1 MDKYHKRFVQLT
13 KLIVKKRRRNVLF
26 RLIKKTGRDIV
37 FRYDQIP
44 DALRSTANMLKQ
56 AGISAGCRVA
66 VISEHSPYALL
77 TDLLL
82 AYIGIKPVLIDA
94 SLPVEEIRKMLS
106 DADVSGMIVSHD
118 KYNDFFTNSTFDVPA
133 FMIEPDFTYSHIQSS
148 PKKCSTKYP
157 FSDDD
162 VIAIIYSSGTTG
174 VNKGVEVTY
183 RSILLTTRWCHDYD
197 IVLNG
202 TRHLNVIPA
211 NHIAGFSTGTACI
224 LLGSEMG
231 FIEEI
236 SAAALLSAMQ
246 KFNPRNFIMVPKVYE
261 VMMDKIKGE
270 IAKKP
275 LPVRAYAKFAISI
288 CSAVRKKT
296 GVKLRFLTK
305 PIWKQA
311 FGTSMLI
318 VGSGT
323 APCKK
328 EIVEFYL
335 DLGMNFMDVYGS
347 TECGVPIS
355 STNVFEKYP
364 VSGTGKVT
372 ELPYVKIRIA
382 SPDSEGIGEIRIK
395 TEMIMKG
402 YFKDPALTKA
412 AFDKDGWFC
421 TGDLGYIDEEKN
433 LHIIGR
439 IKESIVLRNGK
450 KVSPSDIDDFYRSI
464 CPDIN
469 VASCGIPDKEGFDTI
484 DMFVERA
491 GHSDQEIEKAIS
503 AIKKVSD
510 KESVYRRIHTI
521 HVVDQLPTTSIGK
534 VKRYLLKEMAGGG
547 DTVNHNAKPVR
558 KPNAALIGL
567 LRNYV
572 PETTKITG
580 DMSLREDLNIDSLSM
595 FELSGDIQEQY
606 GIDISAA
613 MTNQLTV
620 GELEQY
626 IQIGGAE
633 TVSTEYNI
641 NDYPVKKTAK
651 DIGHLVKFAKFSNRT
666 WNIKVFGMENLPQS
680 GKYILCPNHE
690 SHFDTMWI
698 VSALYL
704 NEIDI
709 MERCSCMGAEY
720 VMFSKLL
727 GKGFRALGGIP
738 VDRTGNSAPALKRA
752 SEYLRQHDDAVF
764 MIHPEGTRTRNGKLG
779 KFRNGAAKLAVDTDT
794 VIIPV
799 CINGAREIFPPDR
812 KLPRLT
818 GRLPL
823 EIHFGKPIS
832 PVNMNVDEITEEIRK
847 YIADGK
853 KRWNNCGK

>member
-1 MDKYHKRFVQLT
+1 MDKSHYKFVSMT
-13 KLIVKKRRRNVLF
+13 NSIVKKRSGRVLF
-26 RLIKKTGRDIV
+26 RLLKNNGKDVT

-44 DALRSTANMLKQ
+44 SSISRIKQ
-56 AGISAGCRVA
+56 KLNNAGIGTGCRVA

-82 AYIGIKPVLIDA
+82 AYIGIKSVLIDA
-94 SLPVEEIRKMLS
+94 GLPVDDVKKMIA
-106 DADVSGMIVSHD
+106 DADVSGLILSHD
-118 KYNDFFTNSTFDVPA
+118 KLNTFFSSETFETPA
-133 FMIEPDFTYSHIQSS
+133 FVMEPDFSYSHIPSS
-148 PKKCSTKYP
+148 PEKCVRNYP
-157 FSDDD
+157 HSDDD

-183 RSILLTTRWCHDYD
+183 RSILLTTKWCHDYD

-231 FIEEI
+231 FIEEV
-236 SAAALLSAMQ
+236 SSAALLSAMQ
-246 KFNPRNFIMVPKVYE
+246 RFNPRNFIMVPKVYE

-275 LPVRAYAKFAISI
+275 LPVRAYAKFAIGT
-288 CSAVRKKT
+288 CSVVRRKT
-296 GVKLRFLTK
+296 GIKLRFLTK

-328 EIVEFYL
+328 EIAEFYL

-364 VSGTGKVT
+364 VSGTGKVF

-382 SPDSEGIGEIRIK
+382 NPDSEGVGEIRIK
-395 TEMIMKG
+395 TKMIMKG
-402 YFKDPALTKA
+402 YFKDEALTKA
-412 AFDKDGWFC
+412 AFDKNGWFC
-421 TGDLGYIDEEKN
+421 TGDLGYVDKEKN

-450 KVSPSDIDDFYRSI
+450 KVSPADVDDFYKTL

-469 VASCGIPDKEGFDTI
+469 IASCGIPDQDGFDSI
-484 DMFVERA
+484 ELFVESA
-491 GHSDQEIEKAIS
+491 GHQEKEIAEAVKS
-503 AIKKVSD
+503 IKKTSD
-510 KESVYRRIHTI
+510 KQNIYRRLNAVHI
-521 HVVDQLPTTSIGK
+521 VEKLPTTSIGK
-534 VKRYLLKEMAGGG
+534 VKRYLLKGMRNTSSVPIKTQPESAPA
-547 DTVNHNAKPVR
+547 VEIIK
-558 KPNAALIGL
+558 L
-567 LRNYV
+567 LRKYV
-572 PETTKITG
+572 PESETITRG
-580 DMSLREDLNIDSLSM
+580 MSLREDLNIDSLSM
-595 FELSGDIQEQY
+595 FELSSDIQSNF
-606 GIDISAA
+606 GVDISAA

-620 GELEQY
+620 EELEGL
-626 IQIGGAE
+626 IHSDGAE
-633 TVSTEYNI
+633 SYSTNYDI
-641 NDYPVKKTAK
+641 NDYPANKSPK
-651 DIGHLVKFAKFSNRT
+651 DIDHLIKFAKFSDHT
-666 WNIKVFGMENLPQS
+666 WNIKCFGLENIPKN

-690 SHFDTMWI
+690 SHLDTMWI

-704 NEIDI
+704 NGINI
-709 MERCSCMGAEY
+709 INKCGCMGAEY
-720 VMFSKLL
+720 VMFDKVL

-738 VDRTGNSAPALKRA
+738 VDRTGNPTPALKRA
-752 SEYLRQHDDAVF
+752 ESWINENNECVF
-764 MIHPEGTRTRNGKLG
+764 MIHPEGTRTRDGKLG
-779 KFRNGAAKLAVDTDT
+779 EFKKGAAALAIDTDT

-799 CINGAREIFPPDR
+799 CINGAREIFPPDK
-812 KLPRLT
+812 KLPNII
-818 GRLPL
+818 GKKPL
-823 EIHFGKPIS
+823 EIHFGSPILPNDRS
-832 PVNMNVDEITEEIRK
+832 ADDITNEIK
-847 YIADGK
+847 AYIQQHK
-853 KRWNNCGK
+853 NRWYHNAK